1 MILLLDFLKL
11 FNEYN
16 DIVLLC
22 GSHWLYRGKI
32 IEFINNSLYSVY
44 GKHIVDSCCV
54 DRVFLVPVEDSYNRL
69 IIRLKGDE
77 N

>member
-32 IEFINNSLYSVY
+32 AEFRNNNLYSVY
-44 GKHIVDSCCV
+44 GEYIVDYCSV
-54 DRVFLVPVEDSYNRL
+54 DRVFLLPVEDSYNRL
-69 IIRLKGDE
+69 IIHLKGDE
-77 N
+77 